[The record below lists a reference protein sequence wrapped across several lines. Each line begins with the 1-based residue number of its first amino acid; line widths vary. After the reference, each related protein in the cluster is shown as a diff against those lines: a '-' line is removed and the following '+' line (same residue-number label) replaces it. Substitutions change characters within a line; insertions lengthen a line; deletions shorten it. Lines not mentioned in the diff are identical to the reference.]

1 MFHMKQLQ
9 IELENIQLQWDKMKI
24 GESMTFKPK
33 PIMHFEK
40 FVDDNGK
47 TLIIVKPC
55 GFCNNGFHCMDV
67 VVASCKHTFHPC
79 ILGVML
85 K

>member
-1 MFHMKQLQ
+1 MKQLQ

-24 GESMTFKPK
+24 GENMTFKPK

-40 FVDDNGK
+40 SVDDNGR
-47 TLIIVKPC
+47 TFIIVKPC
-55 GFCNNGFHCMDV
+55 GFCNNGSHCMDV
-67 VVASCKHTFHPC
+67 VVVSCKHTFHPFC
-79 ILGVML
+79 LGVML